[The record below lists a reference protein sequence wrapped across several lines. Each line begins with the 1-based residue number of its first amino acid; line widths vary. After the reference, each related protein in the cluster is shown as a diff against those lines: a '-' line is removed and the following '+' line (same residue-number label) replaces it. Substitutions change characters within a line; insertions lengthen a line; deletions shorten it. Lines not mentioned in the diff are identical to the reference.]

1 VRFIPV
7 WFGVDSGRS
16 LGRAG
21 PSFTTGSNM
30 APRQTL
36 PVLPLRG
43 TVIFPGLTAPI
54 AAGRPGTLRAI
65 EAALKGDRLVF
76 AVAQRDNTDEPTPE
90 ILYSMGVVARIGQI
104 QRGLGGVQ
112 LLLQGEQRATALQFT
127 TVDNYLAAVVQPV
140 EEMAPLDESD
150 ATFVALYKEIRE
162 RAAEL
167 GERRGLPEE
176 VVHQV
181 LDAVTD
187 AGRFSDLVAGYIE
200 LPVAERQGLL
210 ENLSVEDRL
219 RRVLVHVQRQIGMIE
234 MQEEIKS
241 QVQEELGE
249 RQREMYLREQMK
261 AIQKELGDDDQSKEI
276 TELREKLDKLQL
288 PPAARTEVD
297 RELGRLE
304 RAGRESMEAQVI
316 RTYLEWIAELPWNSR
331 SDDNLDLTRAEVVL
345 DEDHYGLPDV
355 KDRVLEFL
363 AVRQLRAK
371 ELAEEVE
378 KTGELPIASFRVDK
392 DDANPSLHPT
402 GEDKAVTDTVEAKAR
417 AMAKGPIL
425 LFSGPP
431 GVGKTS
437 IAKSIARA
445 LGREYVRVA
454 LGGVR
459 DEADIRGHRRT
470 YVGAMPGRIIQGL
483 KQAKTRNPVFLLD
496 EVDKLGSGH
505 QGDPSSAL
513 LEVLDPA
520 QNDTFTDH
528 YLGIPFDLSEVL
540 FIATANFVQ
549 NIPGPLMDRME
560 AVEFA
565 GYTEREKAEIAKK
578 YLIPRQI
585 EDSGLKSK
593 NVTFTDD
600 AVMTIVSKYTRES
613 GVRNLERQIGA
624 VTRKVARKL
633 ASGETDD
640 LTISPEDVRE
650 LLGRPR
656 VHPEH
661 ANEENEIGVAA
672 GMYYTPMGGD
682 IMFVEAAI
690 RRLHGAQRSSDR
702 DEEKVQVSGWGNV
715 SLILTGQLGDVMK
728 ESARAALT
736 YAATHAST
744 LKIPEDRLGSIEVH
758 VHVPAGAIPKDGPS
772 AGVAISTALVS
783 AMSGRPVRREVAM
796 TGESTLRGRVLPIG
810 GLKEK
815 VLGAHR
821 AGITTIILPKDNE
834 ADMEDIPDEVREQ
847 LTFHCVSTLDEAFAI
862 ALLPAPNG
870 LPPVAKPTMMEQQ
883 EAALAG

>member
-1 VRFIPV
+1 
-7 WFGVDSGRS
+7 
-16 LGRAG
+16 
-21 PSFTTGSNM
+21 M
-30 APRQTL
+30 AQRQTL

-76 AVAQRDNTDEPTPE
+76 AVAQRDNTDEPSPE
-90 ILYSMGVVARIGQI
+90 ILYSMGVIARIGQI

-112 LLLQGEQRATALQFT
+112 LLLQGELRATSLQYT
-127 TVDNYLAAVVQPV
+127 TTDNYLAAVVMPV
-140 EEMAPLDESD
+140 EEMDPVDDND
-150 ATFVALYKEIRE
+150 AAFTALHKEIRE

-181 LDAVTD
+181 LDSVTEPGKF
-187 AGRFSDLVAGYIE
+187 ADLVAGYIE
-200 LPVAERQGLL
+200 LPVPEKQGLL
-210 ENLSVEDRL
+210 ETLSVEERL
-219 RRVLVHVQRQIGMIE
+219 RRVLVNVQRQIGMLE
-234 MQEEIKS
+234 AQEEIKS

-249 RQREMYLREQMK
+249 RQREMYLREQLK
-261 AIQKELGDDDQSKEI
+261 AIQKELGDDDQSREI
-276 TELREKLDKLQL
+276 TDLRDKLNQL
-288 PPAARTEVD
+288 ELPKEARAEVE

-316 RTYLEWIAELPWNSR
+316 RTYLEWVAELPWNTR
-331 SDDNLDLTRAEVVL
+331 SDDILDLKRAQTVL

-363 AVRQLRAK
+363 AVRQLRAQ
-371 ELAEEVE
+371 ELAAEVE
-378 KTGELPIASFRVDK
+378 KTGEFPAARLRANK
-392 DDANPSLHPT
+392 DDATPSLHG
-402 GEDKAVTDTVEAKAR
+402 GEPEDRAITDAKEAKAR

-425 LFSGPP
+425 LFVGPP

-437 IAKSIARA
+437 IAKSIARS

-470 YVGAMPGRIIQGL
+470 YVGAMPGRVIQGM
-483 KQAKTRNPVFLLD
+483 KQAGTKNPVFLLD
-496 EVDKLGSGH
+496 EVDKLGVSL
-505 QGDPSSAL
+505 QGDPSAAL

-528 YLGIPFDLSEVL
+528 YLGVPFDLSEVI
-540 FIATANFVQ
+540 FIATANFIQ
-549 NIPGPLMDRME
+549 NIPGPLLDRME
-560 AVEFA
+560 TVEFA
-565 GYTEREKAEIAKK
+565 GYTEREKAEIAKR
-578 YLIPRQI
+578 YLIPRQL
-585 EDSGLKSK
+585 EESGLANK
-593 NVTFTDD
+593 NVSFTDD
-600 AVMTIVSKYTRES
+600 AVTRVVSEYTREA
-613 GVRNLERQIGA
+613 GVRQLERQIGA
-624 VTRKVARKL
+624 VARKVARQI
-633 ASGETDD
+633 ASGNGESAADD
-640 LTISPEDVRE
+640 GRIDADEVRS

-656 VHPEH
+656 VHPERAAEQH
-661 ANEENEIGVAA
+661 EVGVAT
-672 GMYYTPMGGD
+672 GMYYTPAGGD

-690 RRLHGAQRSSDR
+690 RRLHGAGQRINDG
-702 DEEKVQVSGWGNV
+702 DMTQVAGLGNV

-744 LKIPEDRLGSIEVH
+744 LQIPQDRLGSIEVH

-772 AGVAISTALVS
+772 AGVTMSTALVS
-783 AMSGRPVRREVAM
+783 AMSGRPVRKEVAM
-796 TGESTLRGRVLPIG
+796 TGEITLRGRVLPIG

-821 AGITTIILPKDNE
+821 AGSKVIILPKDNE
-834 ADMEDIPDEVREQ
+834 ADLEDIPDEVRQQ
-847 LTFHCVSTLDEAFAI
+847 LTFHCVSTLDEVFDI
-862 ALLPAPNG
+862 ALLPPSQ
-870 LPPVAKPTMMEQQ
+870 PVRTPKTEME
-883 EAALAG
+883 EAEENAEALAARGG